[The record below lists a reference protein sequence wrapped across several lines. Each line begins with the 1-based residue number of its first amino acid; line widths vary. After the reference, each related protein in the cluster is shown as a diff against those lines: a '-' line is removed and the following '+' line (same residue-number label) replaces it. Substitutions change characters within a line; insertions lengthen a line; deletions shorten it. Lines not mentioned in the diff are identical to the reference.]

1 MARDTRRAL
10 VRPVRARDRTVRNK
24 NSVKQEGDKMKIA
37 LAITKI
43 VEVAIAIFLI
53 IAFYKV
59 RINIYESLKAA
70 TAAFWLYMLYITSL
84 REDVE

>member
-10 VRPVRARDRTVRNK
+10 VRPVRARDRTTRNK
-24 NSVKQEGDKMKIA
+24 NSVRQEGDRMTIA
-37 LAITKI
+37 QVITKI

-59 RINIYESLKAA
+59 HISIYESLTAA
-70 TAAFWLYMLYITSL
+70 TAAFWLYMLYITGL
-84 REDVE
+84 RDDVE